1 MVSVVATMTTIKEKT
16 KMSCSACKQG
26 NTGGRIIPV
35 HPKPTQKPQAPN
47 TQGLP
52 PNIKAKLRY
61 NGK

>member
-1 MVSVVATMTTIKEKT
+1 
-16 KMSCSACKQG
+16 MSCSACKQG

-47 TQGLP
+47 TQGFP